1 LYQNLILRVKKGTVE
16 KTVDK
21 MEYGSFV
28 YRCFMARKKASTPC
42 VMQLFQLVV
51 LLYLIRDISVRS
63 VGARSGCLEVESG
76 YRKWKCAFDKSNGFA
91 RHEMSTAHIL
101 HVKENRETSSLVDEK
116 QLFKNR
122 YYDTVIF
129 DVIKFLASNELSFR
143 VDDESYSVY
152 SSETCSSFRLFLR
165 LVEFTLVKDT
175 HLQELIKYTSKVAIY
190 KSPEIQN
197 EVVAII
203 ATENF
208 VKKLQ
213 VNADVVT
220 LGSTMAPKFNL
231 EIHLQELIKYTWK
244 VAIYKSPEI
253 QNEVV
258 AIIATENFVK
268 KLQVNADV
276 VTLGSTYTWK
286 VAIYKSPEIQNEVVA
301 IIATALECWTGS
313 ALHYF
318 IVLRRCVCDGI

>member
-1 LYQNLILRVKKGTVE
+1 LDIVFYQNLILRVKKGTVE
-16 KTVDK
+16 TMV
-21 MEYGSFV
+21 G
-28 YRCFMARKKASTPC
+28 KKASTPC

-101 HVKENRETSSLVDEK
+101 HVKENRETSSLVNEK

-129 DVIKFLASNELSFR
+129 DVVKFLASNELSFR

-152 SSETCSSFRLFLR
+152 SN
-165 LVEFTLVKDT
+165 T

-203 ATENF
+203 ATESF

-220 LGSTMAPKFNL
+220 LDGTKVQSGNDT
-231 EIHLQELIKYTWK
+231 HLQGLIKYTSK
-244 VAIYKSPEI
+244 VANLKSPEI
-253 QNEVV
+253 
-258 AIIATENFVK
+258 
-268 KLQVNADV
+268 
-276 VTLGSTYTWK
+276 
-286 VAIYKSPEIQNEVVA
+286 
-301 IIATALECWTGS
+301 
-313 ALHYF
+313 
-318 IVLRRCVCDGI
+318 

>member
-16 KTVDK
+16 TTVDK
-21 MEYGSFV
+21 MEYGIFV
-28 YRCFMARKKASTPC
+28 YRCSMARKKASTPC

-101 HVKENRETSSLVDEK
+101 HVKENRETSSLVNEK

-129 DVIKFLASNELSFR
+129 DVVKFLASNELSFR

-165 LVEFTLVKDT
+165 LFEFTLVKDT

-220 LGSTMAPKFNL
+220 LDGTKVQSGNDT
-231 EIHLQELIKYTWK
+231 HLQELIKYTSK
-244 VAIYKSPEI
+244 VANLKSPEI
-253 QNEVV
+253 
-258 AIIATENFVK
+258 
-268 KLQVNADV
+268 
-276 VTLGSTYTWK
+276 
-286 VAIYKSPEIQNEVVA
+286 
-301 IIATALECWTGS
+301 
-313 ALHYF
+313 
-318 IVLRRCVCDGI
+318 